1 MSSAALAYSLI
12 LYCRPGFENEC
23 AAEAS
28 ALAGR
33 RGISGFAKTTPQSGY
48 VHYVLHDA
56 VNWLDL
62 AEALP
67 FNDWVFPRQ
76 RVIGVGRVDDLPERD
91 RVTPIADAVAEL
103 GLRVGRVWGETAD
116 TNDAKELSG
125 FIRRF
130 SPHLEKAL
138 TKQGSLKPKHDDW
151 PTLHLFFRS
160 ASSVDIGLTL
170 PHDASPW
177 PMGIARLRMPRAAPS
192 RSTLKLAEAFM
203 ALMSR
208 EEQQSTLRAG
218 LKAVDLGAAP
228 GGWTLQFAER
238 GLHVTAVDNGP
249 IADSVLDTGMVEH
262 VRADG
267 FAWRPQRRME
277 WMVCD
282 MVEQPSRVAQLVAD
296 WVATGRC
303 QRSIFNLKL
312 PMKKRWEEIE
322 RCRKLIDQRMR
333 LHDDKYVLR
342 MKHLYHDRE
351 EITAYLA
358 RV

>member
-1 MSSAALAYSLI
+1 MSAPLAYSLI

-28 ALAGR
+28 ALCGR
-33 RGISGFAKTTPQSGY
+33 RGVAGYARTTAQSGY
-48 VHYVLHDA
+48 VHFVLHEGA
-56 VNWLDL
+56 LWNDL

-67 FNDWVFPRQ
+67 FAQWVFPRQ
-76 RVIGVGRVDDLPERD
+76 RVFGVGRVDDLPERD

-130 SPHLEKAL
+130 TPHLEKAL
-138 TKQGSLKPKHDDW
+138 AKQGSLRPKLNEA
-151 PTLHLFFRS
+151 PTLHLFFRN
-160 ASSVDIGLTL
+160 ATSVDIGLTH
-170 PHDASPW
+170 PDDASPW

-192 RSTLKLAEAFM
+192 RSTLKLAEAFQ
-203 ALMSR
+203 ALMTPD
-208 EEQQSTLRAG
+208 EQRSTLRAG
-218 LKAVDLGAAP
+218 LRAADLGAAP

-238 GLHVTAVDNGP
+238 GMHVTAVDNGP
-249 IADSVLDTGMVEH
+249 IADSVLATGMVEH
-262 VRADG
+262 ARADG
-267 FAWRPQRRME
+267 FAWRPQRKLD

-282 MVEQPSRVAQLVAD
+282 MVEQPSRVAALAAD

-312 PMKKRWEEIE
+312 PMKKRWDEIE
-322 RCRKLIDQRMR
+322 RCRKIIDQRMR